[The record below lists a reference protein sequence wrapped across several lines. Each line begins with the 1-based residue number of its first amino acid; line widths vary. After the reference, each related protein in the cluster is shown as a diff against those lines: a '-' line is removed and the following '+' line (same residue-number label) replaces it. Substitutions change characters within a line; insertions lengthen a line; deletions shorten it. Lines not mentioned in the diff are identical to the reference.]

1 MKSWIVTSAMLL
13 GLVGS
18 GCAMFGS
25 DDEDPIEPPA
35 ELFDFD
41 ETLEVRQ
48 LWSVRLGGNSE
59 RLRLGLSP
67 ASDGARIYAG
77 SFSGEASAFGAI
89 EGDRIWRTDTE
100 LSLAAGPGYGDGIL
114 AFGTTDGDLIA
125 LDAETGEELWRQT
138 VGSEVLASPAIGLE
152 VVVVRSVD
160 GRLRGFSTADGRVL
174 WSVEQTVPALT
185 TRGNTSPYIA
195 GTAVVTGFDNG
206 RLGAYDISSG
216 DPIWEVAVAI
226 PAGRTELDRL
236 VDMSAGLQ
244 VVGRDVYAVAL
255 GRAVSI
261 ALETGLVLWQQELSS
276 YAGLGADFNN
286 VYVTNDMSEVVA
298 LDRAAGTP
306 RWSQG
311 ALRLRDLTAPARFGN
326 TIVVGDLEGYLH
338 WLSPDDGTFLA
349 RERVG
354 SQRIAAAP
362 LVVGQNVF
370 VQSEDGTLAAYTT
383 VEDTG

>member
-1 MKSWIVTSAMLL
+1 MKSWIVTGAMLL
-13 GLVGS
+13 GLGNS
-18 GCAMFGS
+18 GCAMFGG

-35 ELFDFD
+35 ELVDFD
-41 ETLEVRQ
+41 ETLDVRQ
-48 LWSVRLGGNSE
+48 LWSVRLGSDSE

-67 ASDGARIYAG
+67 ATDGARVYAG
-77 SFSGEASAFGAI
+77 SSDGRASAFDAI
-89 EGDRIWRTDTE
+89 EGDRVWQTDTE
-100 LSLAAGPGYGDGIL
+100 LSLAAGPGYDDGVL
-114 AFGTTDGDLIA
+114 VFGTTDGNLIA
-125 LDAETGEELWRQT
+125 LVAETGEELWRQN
-138 VGSEVLASPAIGLE
+138 VGSEVLASPAIGLD

-160 GRLRGFSTADGRVL
+160 GRLRGFSTADGRAL

-185 TRGNTSPYIA
+185 TRGNTVPYIA
-195 GTAVVTGFDNG
+195 GTVVVTGFDNG

-226 PAGRTELDRL
+226 PTGRTEIDRL

-244 VVGRDVYAVAL
+244 VVGNDVYAVGL
-255 GRAVSI
+255 GRAVGI

-286 VYVTNDMSEVVA
+286 VYVTNNLSEVVA
-298 LDRAAGTP
+298 LGRTTGTP

-311 ALRLRDLTAPARFGN
+311 ALRLRDLTAPAPFGS

-354 SQRIAAAP
+354 SQRITAAP
-362 LVVGQNVF
+362 LVVGQNLF
-370 VQSEDGTLAAYTT
+370 AQSEDGTLAAYTI